1 MLAVFRFLEFSLV
14 IRLRFAVKE
23 ALFMRKRVFIA
34 LLSSFA
40 FAGQTRAQEIIIARE
55 TPPKA
60 SEQAAPVS
68 KQQTITQP
76 REAPLPEKQA
86 GPAALTVDQMRR
98 AGALAGE
105 RAKRELYLEPTSTL
119 REHDSHT
126 VKTEPLVIRAMAQ
139 PKPREEPT
147 STQRASGSHTV
158 KPEPVPVRAMEQRPR
173 EEEPVRNSPSVFVG
187 DTAFTK
193 LANGFDFPVGKP
205 DAQGYYKARGF
216 HAGGHLGED
225 WDGIGGG
232 DTDLGDAIY
241 SIGDG
246 VVVFARDCHMG
257 WGNVVIVRHAYRE
270 GGGVKNIDSLYG
282 HLQKILVRRG
292 EIVRRGQ
299 QIATLGNAH
308 GLYDAHLHFEI
319 RKNLEIGMSRDKF
332 AQNAS
337 NYYDPSQFILLHRS
351 LQSGGSYRVAMNTF
365 IDDAKIQW
373 DKLHNYSHSNGGGS
387 RESASALKKALA
399 TQSTTA
405 ERHD

>member
-1 MLAVFRFLEFSLV
+1 
-14 IRLRFAVKE
+14 
-23 ALFMRKRVFIA
+23 MRKRVFIA
-34 LLSSFA
+34 LLWSFA
-40 FAGQTRAQEIIIARE
+40 FAGQARAQEIIIARE

-68 KQQTITQP
+68 KQQAIAQS
-76 REAPLPEKQA
+76 RKAPLPEREA
-86 GPAALTVDQMRR
+86 APARLTVEQMRR

-105 RAKRELYLEPTSTL
+105 RARRELHLEPTSTL
-119 REHDSHT
+119 REHDSHSA
-126 VKTEPLVIRAMAQ
+126 KLEPLVVRAMEQ
-139 PKPREEPT
+139 PKPKEEPT
-147 STQRASGSHTV
+147 GTQRANGSHAA

-173 EEEPVRNSPSVFVG
+173 DEEPVRKPPTVFVG

-232 DTDLGDAIY
+232 DTDLGDPIY

-270 GGGVKNIDSLYG
+270 GGTVKNIDSLYG

-332 AQNAS
+332 GQNAS
-337 NYYDPSQFILLHRS
+337 NYYDPSQFIRSHRS

-365 IDDAKIQW
+365 IEDAKIQW
-373 DKLHNYSHSNGGGS
+373 DKLHNYSHANTGDS
-387 RESASALKKALA
+387 RESAAALKKALA
-399 TQSTTA
+399 TQTTPA